1 MPHTPTH
8 TQRPVPVRPS
18 EPREREPIEPLEPSI
33 VEQFPGELP
42 PVTLPTREEFAEAV
56 DPFRSERQLLDDL
69 ANRIFPQ
76 ELPAISEIPVRPSE
90 PREIPSVGFET
101 ILNFAIEEP
110 ENFINDLQIRGR
122 TEDTELLLE
131 MFGATPEDIDE
142 LLGPARPMPE
152 WLTLDFWKEA
162 LFRPYAGKDLGT
174 KAYATFIAGMGDV
187 ITTTGGAA
195 RWLGH
200 EEAGSTLS
208 DIGSL
213 LQQKAAPPTTGEFEM
228 TDLLDPN
235 WWIEKP
241 LRSVPFA
248 LSLAPMAIGGYYGG
262 SGVAIALGLGKIW
275 SYIIGG
281 FAGAALSR
289 PLESA
294 LEAGSS
300 YDDAIS
306 RGLSEKEAKEE
317 ADEVFRNNMVLAG
330 ADAFEIAIALA
341 PTPKWVPASLIKQGL
356 VRTARVAGKMAI
368 VGLSEGGEEVYQDM
382 VQRHARG
389 EEWKL
394 DPVTKEVF
402 AIGMAMGMGMG
413 LGGDVITGIVDKSKA
428 KMPPDMKKDFN
439 ISVAELIGEGFTPEQ
454 AELKALEQITAVP
467 EGEALVQEALRE
479 QKAETEAVTPEIA
492 PVTPEVVPIPSEPAV
507 TAAIDALTKQ
517 RNTLLVQ
524 ERRGKD
530 VTDEIF
536 QVDKE
541 IAELRGEPPI
551 EGRAE
556 IAPVTPEVAP
566 LTQALQAEYA
576 NLVDKAALVNP
587 DAPAVIKATDILSK
601 ITPENQRELLIKI
614 EALEDELKGI
624 AEVPPAEPVIAQ
636 APEVPD
642 QVIPAVATPD
652 VPHIKDIGILEKVR
666 PTRKVFQKMGL
677 GEEVWKPAFKAETE
691 LAEARAVFHKEL
703 TEKAKLIGKD
713 KERRAMVFQELENPG
728 TVKGLT
734 FDEKRYITWWKEKAD
749 KWADDLGLA
758 PEERVKNYITHIFE
772 KDIARQLEA
781 EGALDQAT
789 ARMLEYTA
797 PKTIFNPFLQ
807 KRLGATAGLIEDPVL
822 AAEAYSSR
830 QLKVFYYEPL
840 LEKINL
846 YAKNAPPAASRY
858 LKEFSLRLTGKPL
871 KIDQEVNN
879 TLKEFGDALAKI
891 PRFQPIAKYFQE
903 GNPSGIAA
911 YNFTSALYF
920 LWLGFKPT
928 SAIRNLSQHTLIM
941 SETGPIAFSD
951 GIRLRFTAE
960 GKAALND
967 SLVLRSRKAAFIP
980 GIDDSLAQN
989 WTDKFRE
996 TALAMFR
1003 FADKQNVSDAFLA
1016 GYSEAKGLLPN
1027 ADRQVW
1033 IDRGDE
1039 VAADTQYLYTKLNSF
1054 AMSQSSIGRV
1064 FSVLTT
1070 WSENWL
1076 ELMVK
1081 WGKANPSQV
1090 YLNFEKQSDGTWTM
1104 PKKNWLTRRKS
1115 ILTYMAI
1122 VGLAF
1127 FLKDRSRL
1135 KALEYTGLTSINYI
1149 ADIMGGDFPALEYPG
1164 AVADIVAGILTD
1176 DERRMK
1182 QGLSAL
1188 DPVNL
1193 MGLGRQIDAVASGD
1207 RDWATLFLYLQEKN
1221 WELKKLE
1228 ESWEKGLKPYD
1239 ELETDRQRTDWRKRN
1254 PVGEARLF
1262 VSGQFTTLS
1271 SDEARAEV
1279 LRIIENNNIDPSM
1292 IPGYDKVFGVDTNEE
1307 LTTASKQIGD
1317 ILVPERDLYST
1328 SNFGSEVNKLEKT
1341 VGRDKII
1348 ADGNE
1353 LAIAFLQAQDEW
1365 QGYENSGDEAKT
1377 LMRQQFPDLEANLF
1391 FWGHEI
1397 TTFKNPNSADL
1408 VIKMLEKYG
1417 VEPGGIRAFYDDPSK
1432 YDEIF
1437 TPLFDLKR
1445 TWFDKL
1451 IEYEAADEDERAV
1464 LLEDT
1469 AFRDGKRRIEAYDKD
1484 VPTEVIDSYVEYYA
1498 IPSERN
1504 AQSKMYRIN
1513 HPKLEEWGQ
1522 ENLEWKPLGKSS
1534 TEITEKSFSWAVT
1547 AQWPEFEDKYEAFD
1561 ESERDFFWVEAER
1574 QYLEYKVQ
1582 GTDYIKT
1589 HDLLHYAMDR
1599 RAREANDLGLPR
1611 YHVEHGGDYLG
1622 IWNPLS
1628 LSYVEYTLIPSKG
1641 YDNERFLMEHP
1652 KLVDAMVD
1660 LDHWQPKDFSNVP
1673 SGKFESSLTEY
1684 ESLEIGTDR
1693 YRYRANNPEFDKEGV
1708 ELGRW
1713 EPVDVSKVIPEGIVK
1728 LQERYDKLPV
1738 TGNHRLFFRHQNPT
1752 FEAYLVEK
1760 GYEPLGDRWMEPED
1774 RPKPEPKPKL
1784 EPIPSPEVP
1793 ETDDELQARLDELER
1808 KRKALLK

>member
-18 EPREREPIEPLEPSI
+18 EPRTTKPIEPLSPI
-33 VEQFPGELP
+33 EQVASFPGEAELQP
-42 PVTLPTREEFAEAV
+42 LTREEFATAAEPV
-56 DPFRSERQLLDDL
+56 LSERQMLDDL
-69 ANRIFPQ
+69 ANRVFPQ

-101 ILNFAIEEP
+101 ILNFAFEEP
-110 ENFINDLQIRGR
+110 ENFLIDLQKKGR
-122 TEDTELLLE
+122 TEDTVLLLE
-131 MFGATPEDIDE
+131 LLGATPEDIDLILPE
-142 LLGPARPMPE
+142 IQPLIVIKQNESSRKRVLNSDQLIGTWREWEGVTYAPGTSIPVTFWEDPGEWWEQYRADAEERHDLTRDAAAIRRATTAEMPGIVGLVSSPLWKGGLSTSDIAGIGLLAYGTYQGARVGWDMFLRSSVIRNLKS
-152 WLTLDFWKEA
+152 WQKSAGVTLDKETQTNFVNTA
-162 LFRPYAGKDLGT
+162 MANLSKKWLSQQAIRTFFKPSKTGLR
-174 KAYATFIAGMGDV
+174 ATV
-187 ITTTGGAA
+187 ET
-195 RWLGH
+195 
-200 EEAGSTLS
+200 
-208 DIGSL
+208 
-213 LQQKAAPPTTGEFEM
+213 
-228 TDLLDPN
+228 
-235 WWIEKP
+235 
-241 LRSVPFA
+241 
-248 LSLAPMAIGGYYGG
+248 
-262 SGVAIALGLGKIW
+262 
-275 SYIIGG
+275 
-281 FAGAALSR
+281 
-289 PLESA
+289 
-294 LEAGSS
+294 
-300 YDDAIS
+300 
-306 RGLSEKEAKEE
+306 
-317 ADEVFRNNMVLAG
+317 
-330 ADAFEIAIALA
+330 
-341 PTPKWVPASLIKQGL
+341 
-356 VRTARVAGKMAI
+356 VRTAETEI
-368 VGLSEGGEEVYQDM
+368 
-382 VQRHARG
+382 
-389 EEWKL
+389 
-394 DPVTKEVF
+394 
-402 AIGMAMGMGMG
+402 
-413 LGGDVITGIVDKSKA
+413 
-428 KMPPDMKKDFN
+428 N
-439 ISVAELIGEGFTPEQ
+439 
-454 AELKALEQITAVP
+454 
-467 EGEALVQEALRE
+467 ALVQRTAGTLIPKGTQTGALAFGGLPKE
-479 QKAETEAVTPEIA
+479 PL
-492 PVTPEVVPIPSEPAV
+492 PPAV
-507 TAAIDALTKQ
+507 TAAIDALAKQ

-1784 EPIPSPEVP
+1784 EPIPPIEEPEID
-1793 ETDDELQARLDELER
+1793 EELQEELDKLER
-1808 KRKALLK
+1808 RRRALLK